1 LQKQIGR
8 LVIFAGKYSVLQSSP
23 AKARGIFF
31 GINMAGQQ
39 VKKKA
44 SLVITATKDR
54 DLPMEKI
61 RNIGIIAHIDAGK
74 TTTTERILF
83 ETGKTYKLGSVDE
96 GTTATDWMDQ
106 ERERGITIVSA
117 AITTFWDLQTSS
129 SVENGHYRV
138 NIIDTPGHIDFTAE
152 VERSLRVLD
161 GAVMVFDGRTGVES
175 QSETVWRQADRYK
188 VPRICILN
196 KLNLIGAD
204 FEGSI
209 KSVRERLGANASPI
223 QLPIG
228 QEHEHH
234 GIVDLIKMKAY
245 SYKGIEDNKLI
256 EEEVPSNLLEQSKKY
271 RDELL
276 EAVAEF
282 DDVTL
287 SKFLEGQNLNEAD
300 IKRAVRKGVIAG
312 KFFPILGGDNRTAI
326 TQLLLDSVV
335 EFLPSP
341 LDVPPVQG
349 VNPKTGETE
358 SRKPDKKEPFSALA
372 FKVVTDP
379 HVGRLVYLRIYSGTL
394 GAGQAILNV
403 TRQKQER
410 IGKLVLLHADQ
421 RELIEEAYA
430 GEIVAA
436 VGIRD
441 TTTGDSLA
449 DTAHPIILESISFPE
464 PVISLAIE
472 PATKSD
478 QEKMGLALQKLSDED
493 PTFKI
498 KSNPETGQTIIS
510 GMGEL
515 QLEVLVDRMKREFN
529 VDATTGAPQVAYKET
544 IKKVAQGEGK
554 YIRQTGGRGQYGH
567 CFLRVEPQ
575 GRGEGYTWKS
585 EIRGGAIPS
594 EFIPAI
600 EKGVREKLENGI
612 LAGFPMTDMK
622 VVVYDGTYHDV
633 DSSEIAFK
641 IAGSLAVEEAVK
653 HADMVLLEPIMKI
666 EVTTPDEFM
675 GDVIGDLSSKRAQIQ
690 GTDQRGNMTIINALA
705 PLAELSGYATK
716 LRSISQGRASFY
728 MEPSHYEEV
737 PANITTNLINQRSGI
752 VRRVN

>member
-1 LQKQIGR
+1 
-8 LVIFAGKYSVLQSSP
+8 
-23 AKARGIFF
+23 
-31 GINMAGQQ
+31 MAAQQ
-39 VKKKA
+39 TKKKA
-44 SLVITATKDR
+44 ALVVTKTEDR

-117 AITTFWDLQTSS
+117 AITTFWDLQTDS
-129 SVENGHYRV
+129 SVENGHYRI

-175 QSETVWRQADRYK
+175 QSETVWRQADRYE

-209 KSVRERLGANASPI
+209 KSIRERLGANASPV
-223 QLPIG
+223 QYPIG
-228 QEHEHH
+228 LEHDLR
-234 GIVDLIKMKAY
+234 GVVDLIKMKAY
-245 SYKGIEDNKLI
+245 TYKGIEDNELK
-256 EEEVPSNLLEQSKKY
+256 EEDIPADLLDTTKKY
-271 RDELL
+271 REELIEKTAEYDDSVL
-276 EAVAEF
+276 EKYL
-282 DDVTL
+282 DGKDIT
-287 SKFLEGQNLNEAD
+287 EAD
-300 IKRAVRKGVIAG
+300 IKKAIRAGVIAG
-312 KFFPILGGDNRTAI
+312 KFFPIFGGDNRTA
-326 TQLLLDSVV
+326 TVQLMMDGVV
-335 EFLPSP
+335 EYLPSP
-341 LDVPPVQG
+341 LDVPPVEG
-349 VNPKTGETE
+349 ENPKTG
-358 SRKPDKKEPFSALA
+358 KKEKRFPKNSDPFSALS

-379 HVGRLVYLRIYSGTL
+379 HVGRLVYMRIYSGKIR
-394 GAGQAILNV
+394 AGEPIYNV
-403 TRQKQER
+403 SKQKQER

-436 VGIRD
+436 VGIKE
-441 TTTGDSLA
+441 TTTGNTLCDP
-449 DTAHPIILESISFPE
+449 AHPVLLESISFPE

-478 QEKMGLALQKLSDED
+478 QEKMGMALNKLSDED

-498 KSNPETGQTIIS
+498 RSDHETGQTVIS

-515 QLEVLVDRMKREFN
+515 QLEILVDRMKREFS
-529 VDATTGAPQVAYKET
+529 VEASTGAPQVAYKET
-544 IKKVAQGEGK
+544 IKKQSSGEGK

-567 CFLRVEPQ
+567 CLLRVEPL
-575 GRGEGYTWKS
+575 GRGEGYKF
-585 EIRGGAIPS
+585 INQIKGGAIPS
-594 EFIPAI
+594 EFIPAV
-600 EKGVREKLENGI
+600 EKGVKEKLEKGI
-612 LAGFPMTDMK
+612 LAGYLMTDMQ
-622 VVVYDGTYHDV
+622 VTLYDGTYHDV

-641 IAGSLAVEEAVK
+641 IAGSMAVEEAARK
-653 HADMVLLEPIMKI
+653 ADMVLLEPIMKL
-666 EVTTPDEFM
+666 EVTTPEEYM
-675 GDVIGDLSSKRAQIQ
+675 GDIIGDLSSRRAQIQ
-690 GTDQRGNMTIINALA
+690 GTEARAGLTVINAFG
-705 PLAELSGYATK
+705 PLAEFRGYVTS
-716 LRSISQGRASFY
+716 LRSLSKGRASAY

-737 PANITTNLINQRSGI
+737 PTNIAEALISKKTESNEAK
-752 VRRVN
+752 